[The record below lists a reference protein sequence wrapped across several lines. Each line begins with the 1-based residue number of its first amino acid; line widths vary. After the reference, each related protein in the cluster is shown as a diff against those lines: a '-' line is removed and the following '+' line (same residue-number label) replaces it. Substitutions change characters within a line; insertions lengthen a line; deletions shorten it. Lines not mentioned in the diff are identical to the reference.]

1 MPAVTSVTHEFLSEL
16 VDIIDKVPSREHDP
30 SYLELRSALGKPPL
44 LSLQEQVA
52 QANLNIFFTSNF
64 SVNPPTSS
72 TTGASIET
80 GGAQFV
86 GGRWQF
92 MANNTLTFR
101 YWQNAFQEIFEPVT
115 LRITGVPANEAATR
129 ILLFVND
136 LEIFSDY
143 QLSKARGAMDGTYE
157 FFIPSVCFL
166 GGTNTFRFSVRS
178 AGQSL
183 AISQVQ
189 VTSATGLG
197 DINATYEA
205 LCQLMSLVG
214 RQNTAVRSHWSSLER
229 TLQWHSDYFGPG
241 IRGRTNEMGARLTRL
256 TNQMT
261 ADANAMNAISRNYF
275 QNQLH
280 FLLDP
285 RVSFVDKQRVLQDLQ
300 RTIQDQLRISNS
312 LQADLAQFRRDCAE
326 LREEIQEIAT
336 QAEQSLKQALKDVDR
351 QIDEVN
357 IRLTGY
363 RAQLEAATIG
373 LAASIVA
380 GPVGV
385 WGSLAF
391 LGPIAGPIAAVGFAL
406 ASLIGIGIS
415 VAFIERASR
424 EINSLEAQLVTLTN
438 RRASLAAEL
447 ERVREMT
454 QDIMNADEA
463 FIFVAQYS
471 RMFSH
476 MWQYI
481 GTQLTHIDATIN
493 GVPEQE
499 SIVFDVMAEAA
510 LSLKPFFEQIN
521 SVISHFMNPR

>member
-1 MPAVTSVTHEFLSEL
+1 
-16 VDIIDKVPSREHDP
+16 
-30 SYLELRSALGKPPL
+30 
-44 LSLQEQVA
+44 
-52 QANLNIFFTSNF
+52 
-64 SVNPPTSS
+64 
-72 TTGASIET
+72 
-80 GGAQFV
+80 
-86 GGRWQF
+86 
-92 MANNTLTFR
+92 
-101 YWQNAFQEIFEPVT
+101 
-115 LRITGVPANEAATR
+115 
-129 ILLFVND
+129 
-136 LEIFSDY
+136 
-143 QLSKARGAMDGTYE
+143 
-157 FFIPSVCFL
+157 
-166 GGTNTFRFSVRS
+166 
-178 AGQSL
+178 
-183 AISQVQ
+183 
-189 VTSATGLG
+189 
-197 DINATYEA
+197 
-205 LCQLMSLVG
+205 
-214 RQNTAVRSHWSSLER
+214 
-229 TLQWHSDYFGPG
+229 
-241 IRGRTNEMGARLTRL
+241 MGARLTRL